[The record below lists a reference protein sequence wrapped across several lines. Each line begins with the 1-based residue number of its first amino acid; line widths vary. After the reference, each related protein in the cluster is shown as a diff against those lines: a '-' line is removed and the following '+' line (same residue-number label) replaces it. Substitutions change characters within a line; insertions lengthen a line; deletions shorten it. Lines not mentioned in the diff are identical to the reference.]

1 MAGNRPNRVVG
12 VLVMAILVVVLV
24 VLRLYPQ
31 GARDVAP
38 GASAP
43 TPVEATT
50 SADAAPHGFGPNVG
64 FRSAERLREHFEKHG
79 AEFRGADEGEYL
91 AIAQALRDARVGGD
105 VLESVRGDGVVSRFD
120 RATGTFVAFDAD
132 GVLRTCFKP
141 NDGERYFERQAK
153 RRPR

>member
-1 MAGNRPNRVVG
+1 MVG
-12 VLVMAILVVVLV
+12 VLVMAVLVVALV

-31 GARDVAP
+31 GSSAVAP
-38 GASAP
+38 RAP
-43 TPVEATT
+43 VPSPAEVTTPV
-50 SADAAPHGFGPNVG
+50 AASPNAFGPSVG
-64 FRSAERLREHFEKHG
+64 FRSPERLREHFEKHG
-79 AEFRGADEGEYL
+79 AEFRGADEAGYL
-91 AIAQALRDARVGGD
+91 ALAQALRDATVGGD
-105 VLESVRGDGVVSRFD
+105 ILESIRSDGVVSRFD

>member
-1 MAGNRPNRVVG
+1 MVG

-31 GARDVAP
+31 GSRPIATGSPESTDTETTTT
-38 GASAP
+38 P
-43 TPVEATT
+43 TTA
-50 SADAAPHGFGPNVG
+50 AAPQGFGARVG
-64 FRSAERLREHFEKHG
+64 FRSSERLHEHFEKHG
-79 AEFRGADEGEYL
+79 AEFRGADESEYL
-91 AIAQALRDARVGGD
+91 ALAQALRDARVSKN
-105 VLESVRGDGVVSRFD
+105 VLESIRSDGVVSRFD
-120 RATGTFVAFDAD
+120 RASGTFVAFDAD

>member
-1 MAGNRPNRVVG
+1 MVG

-31 GARDVAP
+31 GSRPIAV
-38 GASAP
+38 GASVPAP
-43 TPVEATT
+43 TEATT
-50 SADAAPHGFGPNVG
+50 TTAAAPHGFGAGVG
-64 FRSAERLREHFEKHG
+64 FRSPERLREHFEKHG

-91 AIAQALRDARVGGD
+91 ALAQALRDASVGNN
-105 VLESVRGDGVVSRFD
+105 VLESIRSDGVVSRFD
-120 RATGTFVAFDAD
+120 RASGTFVAFDAD